1 MKINLVSRDR
11 EIVYNWDGFT
21 VCRDLNVD
29 NYRYLK
35 LVEANI
41 PDYYCLRLHQPAPIY
56 DS

>member
-1 MKINLVSRDR
+1 MKINLVCRDR

-35 LVEANI
+35 LVEANALQGTNI
-41 PDYYCLRLHQPAPIY
+41 SPEK
-56 DS
+56 